1 MNPNNPFAGDDSG
14 EGRDVSTIDKL
25 DDLFEDD
32 EKESNGP
39 ITSGEGNNS
48 KEELTDIQKEL
59 EAKFDELFG
68 AMDDDE

>member
-1 MNPNNPFAGDDSG
+1 MNPNNPFAGDENGDG
-14 EGRDVSTIDKL
+14 KDISTIDKL

-32 EKESNGP
+32 EKESNGS
-39 ITSGEGNNS
+39 ITSENSNNS

-68 AMDDDE
+68 SIDDED